1 MEHRAAASAGGMR
14 VLVVDDHA
22 AFRTMVSNWL
32 GLLSGVTC
40 VDAAASGPEA
50 LSAMERA
57 APDVVVTDLNMPAMD
72 GFELTRRIKSRRDPP
87 PVVIMTSCKEAGFES
102 LAAAAHADCALDKH
116 DLLEGL
122 PRFLRERFG
131 VGED

>member
-1 MEHRAAASAGGMR
+1 MR

-40 VDAAASGPEA
+40 VDEAASGLEA
-50 LSAMERA
+50 LNAMEHA

-87 PVVIMTSCKEAGFES
+87 PVVIMTSCKEADFES
-102 LAAAAHADCALDKH
+102 LAAAASADCALDKH
-116 DLLEGL
+116 DLIEAL
-122 PRFLRERFG
+122 PAFLRERFG
-131 VGED
+131 VGKD